1 MGARGREGP
10 GWKRKGKRGT
20 RSGMEEREYRRE
32 AQRAR
37 RMNGNMQLQGVGG
50 EPFKSPR

>member
-1 MGARGREGP
+1 VGQGKGAE
-10 GWKRKGKRGT
+10 
-20 RSGMEEREYRRE
+20 SGMGEDKQE